1 MTAEYGL
8 VRFGVLGAANIGRK
22 VIPGISASAMCR
34 VDAVASRDL
43 SKAETY
49 AEELSIPRAYGAYED
64 VLADS
69 EIDAVY
75 IPLPNHMH
83 AEWSIAAVRAGK
95 HVLCEKPLAM
105 NAVEAESIM
114 RAASEADRYV
124 VEAFMYRLHPS
135 WVRVKELVDSG
146 RIGELLNVQSFFSYF
161 NDDPNNIRNQVE
173 AGGGALYDIG
183 SYCINLSR
191 FLYGSE
197 PVVESATIQRDET
210 GTDIM
215 TSAIMSFDPGT
226 ATFTCSTR
234 LEDDQRVH
242 IYGSKGR
249 ISIEI
254 PFNIPPDQ
262 PARISISQGG
272 NLPND
277 PSIET
282 EVFEPMDPYTSQ
294 ADAFADLVLG
304 RSEPAIPLNDGVC
317 NMTVIDSVFATA

>member
-1 MTAEYGL
+1 MSAEHDL

-22 VIPGISASAMCR
+22 VIPGINGSAMCR
-34 VDAVASRDL
+34 VDSVASRDL
-43 SKAETY
+43 ARAEAY
-49 AEELSIPRAYGAYED
+49 ADELSIPRAYGTYEAL
-64 VLADS
+64 LADP

-75 IPLPNHMH
+75 IPLPNHIH

-105 NAVEAESIM
+105 NAVEAESVM
-114 RAASEADRYV
+114 RAATEADRYV

-146 RIGELLNVQSFFSYF
+146 RIGELSNVQSFFSYF
-161 NDDPNNIRNQVE
+161 NDDADNIRNQVE

-183 SYCINLSR
+183 CYCINLSR
-191 FLYGSE
+191 FLFASE
-197 PVVESATIQRDET
+197 PVVDSATIQRDES
-210 GTDIM
+210 GTDVV
-215 TSAIMSFDPGT
+215 TSAILSFGSGT

-254 PFNIPPDQ
+254 
-262 PARISISQGG
+262 
-272 NLPND
+272 
-277 PSIET
+277 
-282 EVFEPMDPYTSQ
+282 
-294 ADAFADLVLG
+294 
-304 RSEPAIPLNDGVC
+304 
-317 NMTVIDSVFATA
+317 